1 MSRARVMIVDDD
13 PSARR
18 LARDSLTLSGEQWD
32 IWEADD
38 GRSAIDLIRAVR
50 PDVILLDITMP
61 DVGGLPVCSEIKADP
76 LTSRTQIVIV
86 SARTESDFIAASIE
100 AGATEYVTKPF
111 QPADLVRRVR
121 RVLRQEPPEGEAA
134 APTADE
140 SGAETLR

>member
-18 LARDSLTLSGEQWD
+18 LVRDSLSLSGEQWD

-61 DVGGLPVCSEIKADP
+61 EIGGIPVCSEIKADP
-76 LTSRTQIVIV
+76 LTSRAQIVIV

-121 RVLRQEPPEGEAA
+121 RVLRRESAEGDAA
-134 APTADE
+134 VAEADE
-140 SGAETLR
+140 ICTKAVR

>member
-1 MSRARVMIVDDD
+1 MPRARVMIVDDD

-18 LARDSLTLSGEQWD
+18 LARDSLSLSGEQWD

-61 DVGGLPVCSEIKADP
+61 EVGGIPVCSEIKADP
-76 LTSRTQIVIV
+76 LTSRAQIVIV
-86 SARTESDFIAASIE
+86 SARTERDFISASIE

-121 RVLRQEPPEGEAA
+121 RILRSDPAEGGA
-134 APTADE
+134 TDGNADE
-140 SGAETLR
+140 IHAEAVR

>member
-1 MSRARVMIVDDD
+1 VDDD

-18 LARDSLTLSGEQWD
+18 LVRDSLSLSGEQWD

-61 DVGGLPVCSEIKADP
+61 EIGGIPVCSEIKADP
-76 LTSRTQIVIV
+76 LTSRAQIVIV

-121 RVLRQEPPEGEAA
+121 RVLRREPAEGDAA
-134 APTADE
+134 VAEADE
-140 SGAETLR
+140 IPTEAVR

>member
-18 LARDSLTLSGEQWD
+18 LARDSLSLSGEQWD

-38 GRSAIDLIRAVR
+38 GRSAIDLIRAVK

-61 DVGGLPVCSEIKADP
+61 EIGGIPVCSEIKADP
-76 LTSRTQIVIV
+76 LTSRAEIVIV
-86 SARTESDFIAASIE
+86 SARTESDFIAASID
-100 AGATEYVTKPF
+100 AGASEYVTKPF

-121 RVLRQEPPEGEAA
+121 RVLRREPIEGDAALPE
-134 APTADE
+134 ADE
-140 SGAETLR
+140 TCPKAVR

>member
-1 MSRARVMIVDDD
+1 MSKARVLIVDDD

-18 LARDSLTLSGEQWD
+18 LARDSLSLSGEDWD

-61 DVGGLPVCSEIKADP
+61 EVGGIPVCTEIKADP
-76 LTSRTQIVIV
+76 VTSNAEIVIV
-86 SARTESDFIAASIE
+86 SARTEPDFIAAGIE

-121 RVLRQEPPEGEAA
+121 RILAKEDVSTEEVGAHGEVPA
-134 APTADE
+134 
-140 SGAETLR
+140 

>member
-18 LARDSLTLSGEQWD
+18 LARDSLSLSGEQWD

-61 DVGGLPVCSEIKADP
+61 EIGGIPVCSEIKADP
-76 LTSRTQIVIV
+76 LTSRAQIVIV
-86 SARTESDFIAASIE
+86 SARTESDFISASIE
-100 AGATEYVTKPF
+100 AGATEYLTKPF

-121 RVLRQEPPEGEAA
+121 RVLHRGSAEGDAA
-134 APTADE
+134 AEADE
-140 SGAETLR
+140 IRTEVVR

>member
-18 LARDSLTLSGEQWD
+18 LARDSLSLSGEQWD

-61 DVGGLPVCSEIKADP
+61 EIGGIPVCSEIKADP
-76 LTSRTQIVIV
+76 LTSRAQIVIV

-121 RVLRQEPPEGEAA
+121 RVLRREPLEGDAA
-134 APTADE
+134 APEADE
-140 SGAETLR
+140 SCPESVR

>member
-1 MSRARVMIVDDD
+1 VDDD

-18 LARDSLTLSGEQWD
+18 LARDSLSLSGEQWD

-61 DVGGLPVCSEIKADP
+61 EIGGIPVCSEIKADP
-76 LTSRTQIVIV
+76 LTSRAQIVIV

-121 RVLRQEPPEGEAA
+121 RVLRREPAEGDAA
-134 APTADE
+134 VAEADE
-140 SGAETLR
+140 IPTEAVR

>member
-1 MSRARVMIVDDD
+1 MDDD

-18 LARDSLTLSGEQWD
+18 LVRDSLSLSGEQWD

-61 DVGGLPVCSEIKADP
+61 EIGGIPVCSEIKADP
-76 LTSRTQIVIV
+76 LTSRAQIVIV

-121 RVLRQEPPEGEAA
+121 RVLRREPAEGDAA
-134 APTADE
+134 VAEADE
-140 SGAETLR
+140 IPTEAVR

>member
-1 MSRARVMIVDDD
+1 MDDD

-18 LARDSLTLSGEQWD
+18 LARDSLSLSGEQWD

-61 DVGGLPVCSEIKADP
+61 EIGGIPVCSEIKADP
-76 LTSRTQIVIV
+76 LTSRAQIVIV

-100 AGATEYVTKPF
+100 AGATEYITKPF

-121 RVLRQEPPEGEAA
+121 RILRKEPAEADAMA
-134 APTADE
+134 AEADE
-140 SGAETLR
+140 IRPEPVR

>member
-1 MSRARVMIVDDD
+1 MIVDDD

-18 LARDSLTLSGEQWD
+18 LARDSLSLSGEQWD

-61 DVGGLPVCSEIKADP
+61 EIGGIPVCSEIKADP
-76 LTSRTQIVIV
+76 LTSRAQIVIV

-121 RVLRQEPPEGEAA
+121 RVLRREPAEGDAA
-134 APTADE
+134 VAEADE
-140 SGAETLR
+140 IRTEAVR

>member
-1 MSRARVMIVDDD
+1 VDDD

-18 LARDSLTLSGEQWD
+18 LVRDSLSLSGEQWD

-61 DVGGLPVCSEIKADP
+61 EIGGIPVCSEIKADP
-76 LTSRTQIVIV
+76 LTSRAQIVIV

-121 RVLRQEPPEGEAA
+121 RVLRRESAEGDAA
-134 APTADE
+134 VAEADE
-140 SGAETLR
+140 ICTKAVR